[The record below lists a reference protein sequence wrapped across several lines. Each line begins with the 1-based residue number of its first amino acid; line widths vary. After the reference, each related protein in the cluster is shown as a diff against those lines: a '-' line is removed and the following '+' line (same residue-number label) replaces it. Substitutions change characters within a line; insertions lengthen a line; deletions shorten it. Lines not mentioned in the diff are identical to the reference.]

1 MAVPH
6 PACRSGKPM
15 RRRAFLAGMAALWPP
30 AARGQA
36 PGRTYRVGL
45 LSGGT
50 PVSVVDER
58 QKAMISGLASRGYV
72 EGRNLV
78 LEARWAEA
86 HVDRLPALA
95 AELIARSP
103 DAIVTFGYPAGFAA
117 KQASASVPIVL
128 TGAGDPVATGL
139 VQSLAR
145 PGGNVTG
152 MTELSTEL
160 SAKRLQ
166 LIKEAVPNLMRV
178 AMLWNAADLGMTLR
192 TKAAEDAAR
201 VLGLQVQM
209 LGVREPEDFEQA
221 FAAMMRD
228 RPGAILMVSDALTV
242 LNRQRIV
249 DFAVT
254 NRLPTIFELTAL
266 VRDGGLM
273 SYGANQAA
281 IGERAAD
288 FLARIMGGARPAD
301 QPLEQPMR
309 LELAIN
315 LKTASSLGLSL
326 PQSLL
331 VRADEIIE

>member
-1 MAVPH
+1 
-6 PACRSGKPM
+6 
-15 RRRAFLAGMAALWPP
+15 
-30 AARGQA
+30 
-36 PGRTYRVGL
+36 
-45 LSGGT
+45 
-50 PVSVVDER
+50 
-58 QKAMISGLASRGYV
+58 
-72 EGRNLV
+72 
-78 LEARWAEA
+78 
-86 HVDRLPALA
+86 
-95 AELIARSP
+95 
-103 DAIVTFGYPAGFAA
+103 
-117 KQASASVPIVL
+117 
-128 TGAGDPVATGL
+128 
-139 VQSLAR
+139 
-145 PGGNVTG
+145 
-152 MTELSTEL
+152 
-160 SAKRLQ
+160 
-166 LIKEAVPNLMRV
+166 
-178 AMLWNAADLGMTLR
+178 MTLR